1 MQLKYSQFLAALRQT
16 QSLLDT
22 NTAVLGTINT
32 SGARRELDAAAAQ
45 LEALGETQGSHR
57 TQARGERTNELRLA
71 RALRRQHMR
80 PIVRIARAK
89 VPKVAQLAAMTLPP
103 LRTNSTALATQAGS
117 IADAV
122 QPYAQ
127 EFVDAGLPADFTA
140 RMRAAAAA
148 LVQSIGGKGDHRQQ
162 RIGATTALD
171 QQVQQAKRV
180 VAVLDGLVRAQ
191 LDEQEPLVSQ
201 WRAASRAISGGGS
214 ATNPPIVALQPV
226 AVPAPAAPAAS
237 SVARASAAPVTAPI
251 AAQPQ
256 EAHTA

>member
-16 QSLLDT
+16 QNLLDT
-22 NTAVLGTINT
+22 NTAVLGTINA
-32 SGARRELDAAAAQ
+32 SGARRDLDAAVTQ

-71 RALRRQHMR
+71 RALRRQHIR

-89 VPKVAQLAAMTLPP
+89 VPEVAQLSAMNLPP
-103 LRTNSTALATQAGS
+103 LKTNSTALATQAGA

-122 QPYAQ
+122 QSHVQ
-127 EFVDAGLPADFTA
+127 VFVDAGLPADFIP
-140 RMRAAAAA
+140 RMRAAAGQ
-148 LVQSIGGKGDHRQQ
+148 LVKSIGGKGDHRTQ

-171 QQVQQAKRV
+171 KEVQQARRV

-201 WRAASRAISGGGS
+201 WRSASRAISGGGS
-214 ATNPPIVALQPV
+214 SANPPVVVLQP
-226 AVPAPAAPAAS
+226 PAPT
-237 SVARASAAPVTAPI
+237 VPVTAPI
-251 AAQPQ
+251 AAPPQ
-256 EAHTA
+256 GVPAA